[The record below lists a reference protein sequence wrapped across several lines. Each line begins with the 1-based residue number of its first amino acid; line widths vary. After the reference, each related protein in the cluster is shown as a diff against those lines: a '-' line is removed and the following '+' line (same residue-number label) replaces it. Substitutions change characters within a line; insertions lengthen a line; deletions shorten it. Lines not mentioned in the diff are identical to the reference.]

1 MIQRREFIT
10 LLGGA
15 AATWPIVAR
24 AQQAAMPVIGI
35 LSATSSEENQD
46 LMAAFHRGLK
56 DQGFAEHQNVAI
68 EYRWA
73 QGYYDRL
80 PARVAE
86 LVSRRVAVIFATGG
100 SASGL
105 AAKAATATIP
115 IVFTT
120 GGDPVKE
127 GIVGSLN
134 RPGGN
139 ITGVTF
145 FAHALA
151 AKRMELLRE
160 LVPSAGM
167 IAVLVNQTNPN
178 AVPDIEEIEN
188 AARVLGLQ
196 VHVLRASTDAEI
208 DSAFA
213 NLSPSRVGAL
223 FVNADA
229 FFFSRRSRI
238 VALSARFSL
247 PAIYARN
254 EYVATG
260 GLISYATRV
269 ADSFHQAGVYVGRIL
284 KGEKPG
290 DLPVPQPTK
299 FELVINLKTA
309 KALGLE
315 IPPKLLALAD
325 EVIE

>member
-1 MIQRREFIT
+1 
-10 LLGGA
+10 
-15 AATWPIVAR
+15 
-24 AQQAAMPVIGI
+24 
-35 LSATSSEENQD
+35 
-46 LMAAFHRGLK
+46 
-56 DQGFAEHQNVAI
+56 
-68 EYRWA
+68 
-73 QGYYDRL
+73 
-80 PARVAE
+80 
-86 LVSRRVAVIFATGG
+86 
-100 SASGL
+100 L
-105 AAKAATATIP
+105 AA
-115 IVFTT
+115 
-120 GGDPVKE
+120 
-127 GIVGSLN
+127 LN

-167 IAVLVNQTNPN
+167 IAVLVNPTNPN